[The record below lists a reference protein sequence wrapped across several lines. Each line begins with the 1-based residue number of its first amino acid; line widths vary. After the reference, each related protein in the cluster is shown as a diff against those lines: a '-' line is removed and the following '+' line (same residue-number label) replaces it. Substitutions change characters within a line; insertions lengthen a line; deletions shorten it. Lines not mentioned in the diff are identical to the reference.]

1 MQSRPVKSALRT
13 LEVLELFM
21 EHRRPMRLKEIY
33 QALNY
38 PQSSTTY
45 LLKSMLNRGYLN
57 YNRRDHTYLPT
68 VQVTSLGNWL
78 SGYIYTDDT
87 YQNLVRELQKATDE
101 TVGLASQNDLF
112 IQYILLESPDH
123 EFKFTPALGTMR
135 SMVDSSSGLALMSK
149 MNDDAIEKI
158 CRYTNYYKIS
168 EQPVS
173 ITEVMDRVQLVRET
187 GYAYLKN
194 KPTRKV
200 SAISIALDET
210 LHNVPLAIGVG
221 GFADRIET
229 EKDTIVALM
238 KEAIAK
244 TW

>member
-21 EHRRPMRLKEIY
+21 EHRRPMRLKEIH

-78 SGYIYTDDT
+78 SGYIYTDDK
-87 YQNLVRELQKATDE
+87 YQLLVDELQELTDE
-101 TVGLASQNDLF
+101 TVALASQNDLF
-112 IQYILLESPDH
+112 IQYILMRAPEH
-123 EFKFTPALGTMR
+123 EYKFTPPLGTMR
-135 SMVDSSSGLALMSK
+135 SLMDSSGGFALLSR
-149 MNDDAIEKI
+149 MNDETIEKI
-158 CRYTNYYKIS
+158 YRYTKFYKVSNDLAPIEEIM
-168 EQPVS
+168 EQ
-173 ITEVMDRVQLVRET
+173 VQQVRDT
-187 GYAYLKN
+187 GYSYLKHM
-194 KPTRKV
+194 PTEQV
-200 SAISIALDET
+200 SSISIPLDET

-221 GFADRIET
+221 GFADRIEK
-229 EKDTIVALM
+229 EKDNIVTKM
-238 KEAIAK
+238 KETIARL
-244 TW
+244 W